1 VGGSLRGAGLQNLDG
16 GGVKPTACS
25 HQQLAASAGD
35 LRVAS
40 QPARP

>member
-1 VGGSLRGAGLQNLDG
+1 MG
-16 GGVKPTACS
+16 GGETDRLL